1 MPHTTHY
8 IIAADYVN
16 AISIYKSL
24 LALKVNGEI
33 TFIDESGRNMVGKIY
48 PEVDVLQD
56 ITNEEKLIQYLLSFD
71 QKDKKY
77 LFLTHEKYH
86 TILWENKELLNEN
99 NVVFHIGNKHPDTIL
114 HKTQFLELVRSKTD
128 VPVPYSFSADEIDT
142 LDYPVFVK
150 PKSSFIEGSK
160 ASLEKAV
167 IQNSSQLKDYL
178 HHAKMQH
185 VDSSDIEIQEL
196 LSTKTRDNVSI
207 SGWYEKGFHQFY
219 QTQKILQ
226 HPPKRGNG
234 DVVKLMPLNFVLEQQ
249 VLQLMSVLDFQGP
262 FEAEFV
268 KERNGEKYKLIEIN
282 PRFWMQHGLI
292 EQLSGHLLVARYID
306 VEPIQPITN
315 YQYWMYTAIVP
326 IQLAKCRFKYLCYIF
341 RKDVYKPLSFRQ
353 AWRFLWKYLVQK
365 IEK

>member
-1 MPHTTHY
+1 MFKNIY
-8 IIAADYVN
+8 IIAAGYLN
-16 AISIYKSL
+16 AISVYQSL
-24 LALKVNGEI
+24 LALKVEGDIVFLDASER
-33 TFIDESGRNMVGKIY
+33 GMAKKIY
-48 PEVDVLQD
+48 PDANMVNHIKSTEDLLD
-56 ITNEEKLIQYLLSFD
+56 YLLSFD
-71 QKDKKY
+71 KNQKKY

-86 TILWENKELLNEN
+86 NILWENKTFLNEN
-99 NVVFHIGNKHPDTIL
+99 NVVFYIGNKHPDTIL
-114 HKTQFLELVRSKTD
+114 HKTQFLELVRSKTNI
-128 VPVPYSFSADEIDT
+128 PVPHSFSTDEINT
-142 LDYPVFVK
+142 LNYPVFVK
-150 PKSSFIEGSK
+150 PKSSFVEGVKS
-160 ASLEKAV
+160 SLEKAV
-167 IQNSSQLKDYL
+167 IKNSSQLKDYL

-249 VLQLMSVLDFQGP
+249 VLQLMSVLNFQGP

-326 IQLAKCRFKYLCYIF
+326 IQLTKFRFKYLCYIF
-341 RKDVYKPLSFRQ
+341 KKDVYKPLSFRQ
-353 AWRFLWKYLVQK
+353 SWRFLRKLLVQK
-365 IEK
+365 VKK